1 MHCDTHLQTMIQP
14 PYKRSKVLLPAFC
27 KPSTSLP
34 KDRKRAK
41 TMNQHLQVCPTDI
54 VTAVSIS
61 PCMYCANT
69 TRQYC
74 NAQMEV
80 QSI

>member
-1 MHCDTHLQTMIQP
+1 MHWDTHLQTMTQG
-14 PYKRSKVLLPAFC
+14 PYKRSKDLLPAFC

-54 VTAVSIS
+54 LTAISIKFLHLL
-61 PCMYCANT
+61 YLYKKT
-69 TRQYC
+69 
-74 NAQMEV
+74 
-80 QSI
+80 IL